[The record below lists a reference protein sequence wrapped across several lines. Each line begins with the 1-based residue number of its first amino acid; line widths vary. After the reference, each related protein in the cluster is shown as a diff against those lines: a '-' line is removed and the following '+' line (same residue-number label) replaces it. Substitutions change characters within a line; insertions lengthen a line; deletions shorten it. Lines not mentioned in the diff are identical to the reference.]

1 MCIDNIGDFLF
12 NLPRYKTQWNHADTG
27 SASTI
32 RMGLTR
38 QNAGAINAI
47 QIHTGNLNNCL
58 VLPNTRIKS
67 RLEIHITCLNTVNGR
82 EVPGDH
88 LVIAASHS
96 PYKQVTNHPFAVTY
110 RSSEINQ
117 KNNVVKTRMLLVI

>member
-1 MCIDNIGDFLF
+1 MRPLA
-12 NLPRYKTQWNHADTG
+12 LARL
-27 SASTI
+27 SS
-32 RMGLTR
+32 MGLTR
-38 QNAGAINAI
+38 QNAGVINAI

-67 RLEIHITCLNTVNGR
+67 RLEIHITCFKTVNGR

-96 PYKQVTNHPFAVTY
+96 PYEQVTNHPFAVMY
-110 RSSEINQ
+110 QSSEINQ
-117 KNNVVKTRMLLVI
+117 KKNNVVKTRMLLVI